1 MDNFPLS
8 PISASEQIQDAVCF
22 CQPLAFISNV
32 KLVADIRMDLNPIV
46 NSNALRLQ
54 QVLINLV
61 SNAIKYTRRES
72 DIRIR
77 IRSTSLGE
85 ARRLISG
92 SLAASHDVNHI
103 DDDDEMAVLVFSV
116 SDCGPGIA
124 PDQACRLF
132 QQYAQLEPRPT
143 RTLGSSTVGQPSG
156 TGVGLHL
163 CRLYVNRMN
172 GQIWATNNGR
182 GIEGSTFSFYL
193 PLVSCDKRNSV
204 LGIPRPN
211 RVTDFY
217 ANSSTNNR
225 DNRDEKD
232 SKKSPG
238 LQYRVL
244 VVDDILINRKVIGRM
259 IKKVGI
265 SEFAIVDSGKN
276 ALEEL
281 ARNHYDLVIT
291 DLQMPGMS
299 GTELS
304 ANIRDSKTLSSTP
317 IVVGLTASGDD
328 ATQCIESGMADL
340 LYKPITVSEMKEYFE
355 ATVPNLKPGSW
366 YKSIPTE
373 SNKNCTAVGRD
384 DGAEGKM
391 QSGAASTPMTP
402 AQ

>member
-32 KLVADIRMDLNPIV
+32 KLVTDIRADLNPIV

-77 IRSTSLGE
+77 IRSTSLGK
-85 ARRLISG
+85 ARRMISG
-92 SLAASHDVNHI
+92 SLAASHDVNHR
-103 DDDDEMAVLVFSV
+103 DDDDSMAVLIFSV

-124 PDQACRLF
+124 PDQARLLF

-163 CRLYVNRMN
+163 CRLFVNRMN

-182 GIEGSTFSFYL
+182 GVEGSTFSFYL
-193 PLVSCDKRNSV
+193 PLVSHATRNSAV
-204 LGIPRPN
+204 DIPRPN
-211 RVTDFY
+211 RITDFY
-217 ANSSTNNR
+217 TKSSKNIR
-225 DNRDEKD
+225 DIRDKRND
-232 SKKSPG
+232 QKPPA
-238 LQYRVL
+238 LHYRVL
-244 VVDDILINRKVIGRM
+244 LVDDILINRKVIGRM

-265 SEFAIVDSGKN
+265 SKFTAVDSGKS

-304 ANIRDSKTLSSTP
+304 ATIRDSKTLLSTP
-317 IVVGLTASGDD
+317 IVVGLTASGND

-340 LYKPITVSEMKEYFE
+340 LYKPITVSEMKHYFE
-355 ATVPNLKPGSW
+355 ATVPNLKPGNW
-366 YKSIPTE
+366 YKSTSYDCHNRTI
-373 SNKNCTAVGRD
+373 SS
-384 DGAEGKM
+384 DGVAKGKM
-391 QSGAASTPMTP
+391 RTGDASTP